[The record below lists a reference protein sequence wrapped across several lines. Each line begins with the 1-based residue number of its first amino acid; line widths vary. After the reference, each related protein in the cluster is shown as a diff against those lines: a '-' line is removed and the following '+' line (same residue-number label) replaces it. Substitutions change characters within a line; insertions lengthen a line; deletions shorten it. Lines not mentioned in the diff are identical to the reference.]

1 MTKWKWTFASLA
13 ICSLILAA
21 CGSNDASKESTASG
35 ETTSQNE
42 QKNSESNEAT
52 AETDLERLQEQ
63 PLTVL
68 VNGKEEEQTASLQN
82 SDNQGYSMFVLPE
95 YELSAEEPY
104 KDILYVK
111 EHDDVF
117 MRIELLED
125 TPDFV
130 QEEEYMKS
138 HLKAISTEI
147 LQPEEEYFKFENS
160 VSYQASNEEETVTTV
175 LIKDSTNPIK
185 LTIFTK
191 QGEDHRQAFL
201 EMAKTIQRNQ

>member
-21 CGSNDASKESTASG
+21 CGSNETSETTASG

-42 QKNSESNEAT
+42 QKKSDSSEANE
-52 AETDLERLQEQ
+52 ENDLERKQEQ
-63 PLTVL
+63 TLEV
-68 VNGKEEEQTASLQN
+68 VVDGNKVEQTATLQN

-104 KDILYVK
+104 KDILFVK
-111 EHDDVF
+111 DHDDVF

-130 QEEEYMKS
+130 QEEESMKS
-138 HLKAISTEI
+138 YLKAISKEMI
-147 LQPEEEYFKFENS
+147 QPEEEYLVLENS
-160 VSYQASNEEETVTTV
+160 VAYQASNEEETVTTV
-175 LIKDSTNPIK
+175 LIKDPVNPLK
-185 LTIFTK
+185 LTMFTK
-191 QGEDHRQAFL
+191 QGYDHKQAFM